1 MADTRAAFVFDGG
14 RCTGCEACRVA
25 CGTENAAGGDTGWRR
40 ILTFNPAHHPA
51 LPTLHLSLACNHCD
65 TPACLHACPSAAY
78 RRDEAT
84 GAVLLDESKCL
95 GCRYCSWVCPYD
107 APRFDANRGVMTKCT
122 FCAPRLA
129 VGGEPA
135 CTAACPTGA
144 LALGENRRGER
155 EPQGPGIVPTGLGP
169 ALRLLPRRRT
179 LAVAGGTSEPPPTE
193 GALVAPLP
201 QRKISLGREWPL
213 VLFAVLL
220 PALAAWL
227 AAGWTTPALA
237 PAPWLFFVLGAVAIA
252 LSALHLG
259 HPQRA
264 WRALANLRRSWL
276 SREIA
281 AAHALLA
288 CGLWH
293 RLAPTGGT
301 AWRLSGALA
310 ALAAVALALSIDGV
324 YRAVPRARTPRLPW
338 PHPANVVLA
347 APFLCLLVAGL
358 ALPAIALA
366 TLRALLLAVAFRQ
379 GTWGL
384 GRGWATLRI
393 ALLAVACAPALLAA
407 LPASAPHL
415 LALALA
421 LAGELLDRAAFVTAL
436 EPVSPGRVMATQAA
450 TALARGRLDSMTS

>member
-40 ILTFNPAHHPA
+40 ILTSNPARHPA

-78 RRDEAT
+78 RRDEAS
-84 GAVLLDESKCL
+84 GAVLLDESRCL

-107 APRFDANRGVMTKCT
+107 APRFDARRGVMTKCT

-129 VGGEPA
+129 AGGEPA

-144 LALGENRRGER
+144 LALGQRRDGER
-155 EPQGPGIVPTGLGP
+155 EPRGPGIVPTGLGP
-169 ALRLLPRRRT
+169 ALRLLPRRQS
-179 LAVAGGTSEPPPTE
+179 LAVAGGSLEPPPAE
-193 GALVAPLP
+193 GALVAPP
-201 QRKISLGREWPL
+201 PPRKIALGSEWPL
-213 VLFAVLL
+213 VLFGVLL

-227 AAGWTTPALA
+227 AAGWKVPALA
-237 PAPWLFFVLGAVAIA
+237 PAPWLFFLPGAAAIA

-259 HPQRA
+259 RPQRA

-281 AAHALLA
+281 AAHALLG

-293 RLAPTGGT
+293 RLAPDGGT

-310 ALAAVALALSIDGV
+310 ALAAVALVLSIDGV
-324 YRAVPRARTPRLPW
+324 YRAVPRARASRLPG
-338 PHPANVVLA
+338 PHPASVALA
-347 APFLCLLVAGL
+347 APFLFLVAAGL

-384 GRGWATLRI
+384 GRGWAGLRLV
-393 ALLAVACAPALLAA
+393 LLAVACAPGLLAA
-407 LPASAPHL
+407 PPASAPHL

-421 LAGELLDRAAFVTAL
+421 LAGELLDRAAFVSAL
-436 EPVSPGRVMATQAA
+436 EPVSPGRVMAVQAA
-450 TALARGRLDSMTS
+450 TALARPTTA